1 MKLIRQGQLKK
12 DIVRHLYYRGG
23 LSLAE
28 LSHLTGKSL
37 PLVSGALSALVAGEY
52 VVERGLAPST
62 GGRRPINYQL
72 NRKKKKYI
80 VAVAMDQL
88 YTRIVVYDLLNNAVV
103 PESRFS
109 FPLAD
114 PASSIDALAGRISD
128 VVRDAKVKPGQVLGV
143 GIGMPG
149 FINIDRGINESFLP
163 VGEEEG
169 NLLEALSRRLG
180 LPVYIDND
188 SSAIAMAELHYGAAR
203 GRHDVMVVNVGWGIG
218 LGMIVNGEL
227 FRGHQGYAGEFS
239 HIPLSDSAKLCAC
252 GKRGCMEVEASLLV
266 VLENAKAAM
275 RAGAT
280 SMLERLFREDDRPE
294 GDILLDAAVKGDP
307 LAVTSL
313 SDAASIIGKGL
324 ATLIHIMN
332 PERIVLSG
340 RGAVAGKILLAPVH
354 RAINEFC
361 IPKLAEQTEIVASEL
376 GRGAELLGAA
386 ILVMENCQL
395 GGNPA
400 PAMGASTCQ

>member
-1 MKLIRQGQLKK
+1 M
-12 DIVRHLYYRGG
+12 
-23 LSLAE
+23 
-28 LSHLTGKSL
+28 
-37 PLVSGALSALVAGEY
+37 
-52 VVERGLAPST
+52 
-62 GGRRPINYQL
+62 NYQL

-80 VAVAMDQL
+80 VSVAMDQL
-88 YTRIVVYDLLNNAVV
+88 YTRIAIYDLLNNPVI
-103 PESRFS
+103 PQSRFS

-114 PASSIDALAGRISD
+114 ASSTVGALVERVAE
-128 VVRDAKVKPGQVLGV
+128 VVNSAKVKPEQVLGV

-149 FINIDRGINESFLP
+149 FINIDRGINESFLS
-163 VGEEEG
+163 VSEDEG
-169 NLLEALSRRLG
+169 NLQEALSSRLG

-239 HIPLSDSAKLCAC
+239 HIPLSNSTKLCGC

-275 RAGAT
+275 RAGTT
-280 SMLERLFREDDRPE
+280 SMLERLFQDSDRPE
-294 GDILLDAAVKGDP
+294 GDILLEAAVKGDP

-340 RGAVAGKILLAPVH
+340 RGAVAGKILLAPVY

-376 GRGAELLGAA
+376 GPNAELLGAA
-386 ILVMENCQL
+386 ILVMESCPL
-395 GGNPA
+395 DDAVIPA
-400 PAMGASTCQ
+400 QVSDANNNIVIS

>member
-1 MKLIRQGQLKK
+1 MKLIRHGQLKK
-12 DIVRHLYYRGG
+12 DIVKQLYYKGG

-28 LSHLTGKSL
+28 LSQFSGKSL
-37 PLVSGALSALVAGEY
+37 PLVSSALASLMTADY
-52 VVERGLAPST
+52 VVEQGLAPST
-62 GGRRPINYQL
+62 GGRRAVKYRL

-80 VAVAMDQL
+80 VSVAMDQL
-88 YTRIVVYDLLNNAVV
+88 YTRIAVYDLLNSPVV
-103 PESRFS
+103 PEVSHA
-109 FPLAD
+109 FPLAE
-114 PASSIDALAGRISD
+114 AGSTVDAL
-128 VVRDAKVKPGQVLGV
+128 VKLVNDAIHKANAKPDQVLGV

-149 FINIDRGINESFLP
+149 FINIDQGVNDSFLP
-163 VGEEEG
+163 VGESEAS
-169 NLLEALSRRLG
+169 LRDALSRRLG
-180 LPVYIDND
+180 LPAFIDND
-188 SSAIAMAELHYGAAR
+188 SGTIAMAELHYGAAR

-239 HIPLSDSAKLCAC
+239 HIPLSNSAKLCAC

-275 RAGAT
+275 RAGTT
-280 SMLERLFREDDRPE
+280 SMLERLLKQNGRPE
-294 GDILLDAAVKGDP
+294 GDILLEAAVKGDP
-307 LAVTSL
+307 LAVTTL
-313 SDAASIIGKGL
+313 SDSAFIIGKGL

-340 RGAVAGKILLAPVH
+340 RGAVAGKILLAPIH

-361 IPKLAEQTEIVASEL
+361 IPKLAEQTEIVSSEL
-376 GRGAELLGAA
+376 GRDAELLGAA

-395 GGNPA
+395 D
-400 PAMGASTCQ
+400 

>member
-1 MKLIRQGQLKK
+1 MKQ
-12 DIVRHLYYRGG
+12 LYYKGG

-28 LSHLTGKSL
+28 LSQFSGKSL
-37 PLVSGALSALVAGEY
+37 PLVSSALASLMTADY
-52 VVERGLAPST
+52 VVEQGLAPST
-62 GGRRPINYQL
+62 GGRRAVKYRL

-80 VAVAMDQL
+80 VSVAMDQL
-88 YTRIVVYDLLNNAVV
+88 YTRIAVYDLLNSPVV
-103 PESRFS
+103 PEVSHA
-109 FPLAD
+109 FPLAE
-114 PASSIDALAGRISD
+114 AGSTVDAL
-128 VVRDAKVKPGQVLGV
+128 VKLVNDAIHKANAKPDQVLGV

-149 FINIDRGINESFLP
+149 FINIDQGVNDSFLP
-163 VGEEEG
+163 VGESEAS
-169 NLLEALSRRLG
+169 LRDALSRRLG
-180 LPVYIDND
+180 LPAFIDND
-188 SSAIAMAELHYGAAR
+188 SGTIAMAELHYGAAR

-239 HIPLSDSAKLCAC
+239 HIPLSNSAKLCAC

-275 RAGAT
+275 RAGTT
-280 SMLERLFREDDRPE
+280 SMLERLLKQNGRPE
-294 GDILLDAAVKGDP
+294 GDILLEAAVKGDP
-307 LAVTSL
+307 LAVTTL
-313 SDAASIIGKGL
+313 SDSAFIIGKGL

-340 RGAVAGKILLAPVH
+340 RGAVAGKILLAPIH

-361 IPKLAEQTEIVASEL
+361 IPKLAEQTEIVSSEL
-376 GRGAELLGAA
+376 GRDAELLGAA

-395 GGNPA
+395 D
-400 PAMGASTCQ
+400 

>member
-1 MKLIRQGQLKK
+1 MKLLRQGQLKK

-28 LSHLTGKSL
+28 LSQYTGKSL
-37 PLVSGALSALVAGEY
+37 PLVSSALASLVTSGY

-62 GGRRPINYQL
+62 GGRRPVNYQL

-80 VAVAMDQL
+80 VSVAMDQL
-88 YTRIVVYDLLNNAVV
+88 YTRVVVYDLLNNPVV
-103 PESRFS
+103 AEARFS
-109 FPLAD
+109 FPLD
-114 PASSIDALAGRISD
+114 QASSSVDALAGLIAG
-128 VVRDAKVKPGQVLGV
+128 VVRDAKAKPEQVLGV

-149 FINIDRGINESFLP
+149 FINIERGVNDSFLP
-163 VGEEEG
+163 VGEGEES
-169 NLLEALSRRLG
+169 LREALSTRLG

-188 SSAIAMAELHYGAAR
+188 SGTIAMAELRYGAAR
-203 GRHDVMVVNVGWGIG
+203 GRHDAMVVNVGWGIG

-239 HIPLSDSAKLCAC
+239 HIPLSNSTKLCSC

-266 VLENAKAAM
+266 VVENAKAAM
-275 RAGAT
+275 RQGAT
-280 SMLERLFREDDRPE
+280 STLERLFEANGRPE
-294 GDILLDAAVKGDP
+294 GDILLEAAVKGDP

-313 SDAASIIGKGL
+313 SDSAFIIGKGL

-340 RGAVAGKILLAPVH
+340 RGAVAGKILLAPIH

-361 IPKLAEQTEIVASEL
+361 IPKLAEQTEIVPSEL
-376 GRGAELLGAA
+376 GPEAELLGAA

-395 GGNPA
+395 DQEA
-400 PAMGASTCQ
+400 ATADE